1 VHWIEGNHVVIN
13 SNQLIVAG
21 YVLAVPTPR
30 PPGPKGALLLET
42 FLTISDCLMSD
53 LPKPEFWDWYVDRQ
67 EAERARVARAAHAE
81 TVTVAMTV
89 ADAVDFMLLQGGA
102 DQPYFELL
110 RRRSRLPAEA
120 TIIGYELVGA
130 ETSLDFHSWHCHG
143 YAAEAFDELRVG
155 LNEFGLI
162 DTYEQA
168 TRALTWMLGQPP
180 ETSPPPVEWRVVGLA
195 RS

>member
-1 VHWIEGNHVVIN
+1 MN
-13 SNQLIVAG
+13 SDPLIVAG

-30 PPGPKGALLLET
+30 PSGLKWALLPET

-53 LPKPEFWDWYVDRQ
+53 LPKPEFWDWHVDRQ
-67 EAERARVARAAHAE
+67 EAERARVAGAAHAE

-89 ADAVDFMLLQGGA
+89 EDAVDFMQMQGGA

-110 RRRSRLPAEA
+110 TRRIRLPAGA
-120 TIIGYELVGA
+120 AISGYELVGA
-130 ETSLDFHSWHCHG
+130 EMSLDFHSWHCHG

-162 DTYEQA
+162 DTYDQA
-168 TRALTWMLGQPP
+168 TRVLTWMLGQPP
-180 ETSPPPVEWRVVGLA
+180 ENQPTPVEWRVVGLA